1 VAVATPNT
9 PRRPRRARAART
21 APPLGS
27 LTQAGHREDVA
38 CGSCGSERVTQL
50 QMSLTDGTPVRF
62 VSCHVCEERTW
73 QSSAGPLSVDA
84 VLDRTRKQ

>member
-1 VAVATPNT
+1 MPNT
-9 PRRPRRARAART
+9 PRASRRSRTART

-27 LTQAGHREDVA
+27 LTQAAHRETAA

-50 QMSLTDGTPVRF
+50 SMSLTDGTPVRF

-73 QSSAGPLSVDA
+73 TSSSGEMSVVD
-84 VLDRTRKQ
+84 VLERTRKQ

>member
-1 VAVATPNT
+1 MPAANAPRAS
-9 PRRPRRARAART
+9 RRPRAART

-27 LTQAGHREDVA
+27 LTQAAHRETA
-38 CGSCGSERVTQL
+38 TCGPCGSERVTQL
-50 QMSLTDGTPVRF
+50 SMSLTDGTPVRF

-73 QSSAGPLSVDA
+73 TSDAGPITVDA

>member
-1 VAVATPNT
+1 MPVG
-9 PRRPRRARAART
+9 PRTTRRSRAARP

-27 LTQAGHREDVA
+27 LTQSVHRDGSA

-50 QMSLTDGTPVRF
+50 SMSLTDGTPVRF
-62 VSCHVCEERTW
+62 VSCHVCEERSW
-73 QSSAGPLSVDA
+73 LSSAGPLSVDS

>member
-1 VAVATPNT
+1 VPVARNT
-9 PRRPRRARAART
+9 PRARRPRAARS

-27 LTQAGHREDVA
+27 LTQASHRETAA

-50 QMSLTDGTPVRF
+50 SMSLTDGTPVRF
-62 VSCHVCEERTW
+62 VSCHVCEDRTW
-73 QSSAGPLSVDA
+73 LSSGGPLTVDA

>member
-1 VAVATPNT
+1 MPVARNTPR
-9 PRRPRRARAART
+9 PRRPRAVRA

-27 LTQAGHREDVA
+27 LTQASHRETAA

-50 QMSLTDGTPVRF
+50 SMSLTDGTPVRF
-62 VSCHVCEERTW
+62 VSCHVCEDRTW
-73 QSSAGPLSVDA
+73 LSSAGPLTVDA